1 MAGGA
6 SADLIQALFK
16 VVVLAI
22 VLERGLSF
30 IFEIRLAGPRLRRR
44 LPGEPEAPMIAEI
57 LGATIKAGIT
67 YVAAFGLCFGFG
79 FDVFGP
85 LFGVKPVAG
94 PPVLEVFLTA
104 AVVAGG
110 SAGAIKLFQDVLGM
124 SKTARDAA
132 REAREEE
139 AKARL
144 AKAQSDRAVAE
155 LTVRQTQQQQ
165 EQVRLAEQ
173 EAVQKRFSTT
183 TPSAAPR
190 LAASQP
196 WTLRPAPAPS
206 GVQPLPD
213 DVTTP
218 P

>member
-16 VVVLAI
+16 LVVLAI

-30 IFEIRLAGPRLRRR
+30 VFEIRLAPLRGRKR
-44 LPGEPEAPMIAEI
+44 LPGQPEDPMIAEVF
-57 LGATIKAGIT
+57 GATVKAVIT
-67 YVAAFGLCFGFG
+67 YAAAFGLCFEFG

-85 LFGVKPVAG
+85 LFGVKPADG
-94 PPVLEVFLTA
+94 PPLLDVFLTA

-165 EQVRLAEQ
+165 EQARLAEQ
-173 EAVQKRFSTT
+173 EALQKRFATT

-190 LAASQP
+190 LAAAQP
-196 WTLRPAPAPS
+196 WTLRPAPQPT
-206 GVQPLPD
+206 GVEPLPD
-213 DVTTP
+213 DVIAP
-218 P
+218 